1 MNNNKYEFNFNE
13 MIEKFNFD
21 DFINRGKIAKYNNS
35 AVLLITNNQYVLSW
49 TENFGMGFHYPAL
62 AQLYKNIYEDEGH
75 IENSSYGYGKIKNSF
90 EEFKLENKVSNCMHA
105 KLFYLNNGGNMIFYA
120 LDSLNY
126 KNYNTFLNFYNNYN
140 DIIKK
145 ICEENN
151 FKIAFKDK
159 NINKFVSSK
168 SLDKLLKYLQ
178 ENLDYNKVINN
189 DNEQI
194 IGVSTKNI
202 KHKHK

>member
-1 MNNNKYEFNFNE
+1 MKKEEDFNIKDLITCFS
-13 MIEKFNFD
+13 FD
-21 DFINRGKIAKYNNS
+21 DFINKGKTTGLYNNS
-35 AVLLITNNQYVLSW
+35 AVLLITNKQYILSW
-49 TENFGMGFHYPAL
+49 TNNFGMGFHYPAL
-62 AQLYKNIYEDEGH
+62 AQIYKYINEGGFVRNS
-75 IENSSYGYGKIKNSF
+75 IE
-90 EEFKLENKVSNCMHA
+90 ELKLEYKVSKYIHA
-105 KLFYLNNGGNMIFYA
+105 KLFYLNNSGNMIFYG

-126 KNYNTFLNFYNNYN
+126 KNYNVFLNFYNNYN

-151 FKIAFKDK
+151 FKVAFKDK

-194 IGVSTKNI
+194 IDDNFKKI
-202 KHKHK
+202 R